1 MTDSWSGASSQQSGI
16 QIAPL
21 VVFRPPNKRM
31 DPETT
36 SSEQNFLVTSEQE
49 NVLAGH
55 IRQCW
60 QRNKIFK
67 EKIQLELLQCL
78 RAKNNQYSQAELS
91 QMQNQGGSNFVWIPL
106 TETKTRACSAWV
118 REILLPPGDRAW
130 QLTPSPLPSM
140 PIEFREAILK
150 QATQKATASMHDQVG
165 ATGMVMSRE
174 EFRELAWEVH
184 NQMTDDV
191 NERAMRLAKE
201 AAERMEDTIETT
213 LQMGGYYEAMDSVVE
228 DFSVF
233 KAGILCGPVKQRR
246 YTMEWLP
253 GWKVGVK
260 HDPIPTWF
268 RIDPFDAFPAP
279 YSVDCQTG
287 DFIVRIRYRREQLY
301 SMIGIPGFREDMIRE
316 CLRAYSNGHLEAWL
330 WTEAERQRLQNE
342 TMYTFLS
349 PWGII
354 DALWYWGS
362 VPGWKLMSWGMT
374 DRDVGEAVDPAKDYE
389 VEAQLIG
396 PYVIMCRLNP
406 DPMRRRP
413 FWKACYSAKPGAF
426 WGHAVPELAETSQ
439 KMCNAA
445 ACAMADNL
453 GMSSG
458 PMVWVHTDRLA
469 DGESSVDVYPWRVWQ
484 LRSQADQ
491 GVNPG
496 VGFFQALN
504 YADQLQKVIDDFD
517 RRSDDD
523 TGIPRYTYGNDQQV
537 GGAADT
543 YAGLSMLMN
552 NAAKGLRRAIS
563 NVDMNMIRP
572 TLQMAYEWEMLY
584 GHDQT
589 VKGDCHIEAR
599 GAAAILVKESQRQG
613 RLQALTLV
621 GQNPMAMQV
630 VGLTGY
636 GKLLKQALRS
646 MDGADDGVVP
656 KDKDLQKMQEQ
667 QTQQQAEMMRQQ
679 QAAAAQQQQFI
690 GQQNDADRQKDIQ
703 VANIHAN
710 SREKTV
716 GAQVGA
722 KLASEKAKQ
731 PPRGLRFEHD
741 EKGNIVSATPFDLGA
756 GTTEGAGTTKG
767 AGSTGATPAA
777 RPGGGTAK
785 PSGPKE
791 KQP

>member
-1 MTDSWSGASSQQSGI
+1 MSAGYTGSGSQSTGL

-21 VVFRPPNKRM
+21 VVYKKAM

-36 SSEQNFLVTSEQE
+36 PAEQNVYPTIETE

-78 RAKNNQYSQAELS
+78 RAKNNQYSQAELAT
-91 QMQNQGGSNFVWIPL
+91 MQQQGGANFVWIPI

-118 REILLPPGDRAW
+118 REILLPVGDRAW
-130 QLTPSPLPSM
+130 QLTPSPIPEM
-140 PIEFREAILK
+140 PKEFKETLLK
-150 QATQKATASMHDQVG
+150 QATEKASQAMQQQAQG
-165 ATGMVMSRE
+165 TGMVMGRE
-174 EFRELAWEVH
+174 EYRELAWEIH
-184 NQMTDDV
+184 NEMHDDV
-191 NERAMRLAKE
+191 LKRAMKLAKE
-201 AAERMEDTIETT
+201 CAARMEDRVET
-213 LQMGGYYEAMDSVVE
+213 LMQLGGYYQAMDEFIE

-233 KAGILCGPVKQRR
+233 KAAILCGPIWERKH
-246 YTMEWLP
+246 TLEWLP
-253 GWKVGVK
+253 GWSIGVK
-260 HDPIPTWF
+260 NDKHMCWK

-279 YSVDCQTG
+279 YATNCQKG
-287 DFIVRIRYRREQLY
+287 DFIVRIRYRRDELFD
-301 SMIGIPGFREDMIRE
+301 MIGIPGFRENMIRE

-362 VPGWKLMSWGMT
+362 VPGWKLMSWGIEGSENM
-374 DRDVGEAVDPAKDYE
+374 DPVKDYE

-396 PYVIMCRLNP
+396 PYVIMCRINP

-445 ACAMADNL
+445 ASALADNM

-469 DGESSVDVYPWRVWQ
+469 DGESSVEVFPWRVWQ
-484 LRSQADQ
+484 LKSDATQ

-496 VGFFQALN
+496 VGFFQADN
-504 YADQLQKVIDDFD
+504 NAVALQGIIDKYDL
-517 RRSDDD
+517 RADDD

-552 NAAKGLRRAIS
+552 NAAKGMRRGIS
-563 NVDMNMIRP
+563 NIDVNVIEP
-572 TLQMAYEWEMLY
+572 TLQMTYEFEMLW
-584 GHDQT
+584 GKDQT
-589 VKGDCHIEAR
+589 VKGDAHIEAR

-613 RLQALTLV
+613 RMQALTV
-621 GQNPMAMQV
+621 IGQSPMAMQI

-636 GKLLKQALRS
+636 AKLLQNALRS
-646 MDGADDGVVP
+646 MDGADDSVVP
-656 KDKDLQKMQEQ
+656 TDKDVQKMQEQ
-667 QTQQQAEMMRQQ
+667 QSQQQQEALRQA
-679 QAAAAQQQQFI
+679 QAQAAAQQQFV
-690 GQQNDADRQKDIQ
+690 GDQNDKDRQNKID
-703 VANIHAN
+703 VANIGKETKQ
-710 SREKTV
+710 SVE
-716 GAQVGA
+716 GARIGA
-722 KLASEKAKQ
+722 KAAEEARKPK
-731 PPRGLRFEHD
+731 GIRFEHD
-741 EKGNIVSATPFDLGA
+741 EQGRIISAIPTG
-756 GTTEGAGTTKG
+756 EGEGK
-767 AGSTGATPAA
+767 SAA
-777 RPGGGTAK
+777 KPK
-785 PSGPKE
+785 PSGGAK
-791 KQP
+791 